1 MHRRTLRSLV
11 TAGFLGSIALLLA
24 ALAVPPPPPAPEA
37 LAAVDAA
44 ADTAAP
50 EAPAEAAEPPA
61 PAGPVWV
68 EHRIQK
74 GEVLSKILPRYGM
87 PTRAVR
93 AAAKDHY
100 DLARIQ
106 AGKVL
111 RFRTQPGETQADRL
125 EYALGEDRTLVVE
138 RTVRP
143 VAPETA
149 ASGEASAT
157 GEAAAPDAAVPTEEV
172 VWTGHIDE
180 VQYESREVE
189 RSFTVRSSLW
199 AAAAKAGLRP
209 RDIAGLAQVYRWD
222 IDFNTEIRAGAT
234 AEMVV
239 EELMVDGEAVK
250 LGAPLAVRFV
260 NAGEEYVAIRWTS
273 ADGSTRYF
281 DASGK
286 ARKKPFLRSPL
297 DFSRVTS
304 GFNSKGRFHPVLK
317 RRRPHY
323 GVDFGAR
330 KGTPV
335 RAVGDAVVSYS
346 GTNGGHGRY
355 VKLDHEGPYDS
366 SYSHLSRIS
375 VRKGQRVKQG
385 DIIGYVG
392 STGLA
397 TGPHLHYQ
405 FWVNG
410 KYVNPLTVKLPNS
423 GASVPDGE
431 RKAFFAHRDRLLAQ
445 LGSTETDAPAVA
457 DADE

>member
-1 MHRRTLRSLV
+1 MHRRTLRTLV
-11 TAGFLGSIALLLA
+11 TAGCLGSCALLLA
-24 ALAVPPPPPAPEA
+24 ALATPP
-37 LAAVDAA
+37 
-44 ADTAAP
+44 AAP
-50 EAPAEAAEPPA
+50 EAPTPATPTATELASQPVEAEPAPPPEPVGPA
-61 PAGPVWV
+61 WTDHKIERG
-68 EHRIQK
+68 Q
-74 GEVLSKILPRYGM
+74 VLSKILPRYGM
-87 PTRAVR
+87 PTSAVR
-93 AAAKDHY
+93 NAAKEHY

-125 EYALGEDRTLVVE
+125 EYTLDEDHTLVVE
-138 RTVRP
+138 RVVEQITD
-143 VAPETA
+143 E
-149 ASGEASAT
+149 AT
-157 GEAAAPDAAVPTEEV
+157 GELTESVRWNGFVDAIE
-172 VWTGHIDE
+172 
-180 VQYESREVE
+180 YEAREVE
-189 RSFTVRSSLW
+189 RAFTVTSSLW
-199 AAAAKAGLRP
+199 AAAVKAGLRP
-209 RDIAGLAQVYRWD
+209 RDIVGLAQVYRWD
-222 IDFNTEIRAGAT
+222 IDFNTEIRAGAR

-239 EELMVDGEAVK
+239 EELMVDSEPVK
-250 LGAPLAVRFV
+250 LGAPLAVRFT
-260 NAGEEYVAIRWTS
+260 NDGEEYVAIRWTS
-273 ADGSTRYF
+273 EDGSTRYY

-304 GFNSKGRFHPVLK
+304 GFNAKGRFHPVLK

-335 RAVGDAVVSYS
+335 RAVGDAVVKFS

-355 VKLDHEGPYDS
+355 VKLDHEGPYAS

-405 FWVNG
+405 FWVGG

-423 GASVPDGE
+423 GAAVPKAE
-431 RKAFFAHRDRLLAQ
+431 RKAFFAHRDRLLAR
-445 LGSTETDAPAVA
+445 LGQDEAAALTVA
-457 DADE
+457 DAGD